1 MKQVNNVCTTSEFK
15 LFKTT
20 GLVPL
25 KEEKKLIYD
34 KELQGS
40 VGFFL
45 QDSNS
50 PWCSNSQLP
59 PNRKQWTV

>member
-1 MKQVNNVCTTSEFK
+1 MKQVNNVCTTS
-15 LFKTT
+15 KTT

-25 KEEKKLIYD
+25 KKEKKLIYD

-50 PWCSNSQLP
+50 PWCSNS
-59 PNRKQWTV
+59 